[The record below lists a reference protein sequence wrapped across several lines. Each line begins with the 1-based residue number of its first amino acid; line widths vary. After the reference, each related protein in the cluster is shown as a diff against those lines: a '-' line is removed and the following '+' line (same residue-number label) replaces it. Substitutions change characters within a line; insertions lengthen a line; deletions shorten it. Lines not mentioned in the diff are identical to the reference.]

1 MAGSPRLQK
10 LHTLRGHEERVW
22 HVTWRP
28 CSSRPVLASS
38 GADLTIRLWGTLP
51 NKSEWHLL
59 EEVDASD
66 HHSRTL
72 RSLAWDSKGAKLAVA
87 SFDATISVWHVTESR
102 GHFKLDCVTVLS
114 GHENEVKCAA
124 FSSSDKFFASCSR
137 DRSIWVYDAEDTD
150 EYECVALLQSH
161 SQDVK
166 SVRWHPEQ
174 DVLFSCS
181 YDDTIKVWGPDGDDW
196 CCKETLPGHDST
208 VWSMSFDS
216 TGSHFVSCSDDRTL
230 RLWAPS
236 QTLPADFSPVENLG
250 NNAVQG
256 PPPHPARSSNK
267 FSAFE
272 LIKATSLRPLF
283 RGNLL
288 PAKSDTAPIANGNPK
303 VISQP
308 VRATQRSAPKDACC
322 SWSCVSIIRDYHPRP
337 VYSTDWSQ
345 QDFLASACGD
355 DRIRIFRAEDESLLH
370 WECVADEL
378 AHNGDVNCVAWGP
391 SQGNRTLLASGGDD
405 GAVVLWEFS

>member
-1 MAGSPRLQK
+1 M
-10 LHTLRGHEERVW
+10 HTVVSCRQCPG
-22 HVTWRP
+22 
-28 CSSRPVLASS
+28 
-38 GADLTIRLWGTLP
+38 
-51 NKSEWHLL
+51 
-59 EEVDASD
+59 
-66 HHSRTL
+66 
-72 RSLAWDSKGAKLAVA
+72 
-87 SFDATISVWHVTESR
+87 DATISVWHVTESR

-137 DRSIWVYDAEDTD
+137 VILRLTASQIWVYDAEDTD
-150 EYECVALLQSH
+150 EYECVALLH
-161 SQDVK
+161 SFLQDVK

-283 RGNLL
+283 RGEVETSCL
-288 PAKSDTAPIANGNPK
+288 PS
-303 VISQP
+303 
-308 VRATQRSAPKDACC
+308 
-322 SWSCVSIIRDYHPRP
+322 
-337 VYSTDWSQ
+337 
-345 QDFLASACGD
+345 
-355 DRIRIFRAEDESLLH
+355 
-370 WECVADEL
+370 
-378 AHNGDVNCVAWGP
+378 
-391 SQGNRTLLASGGDD
+391 RTLLQSPTATPRSSHSLCGPRKGPRQRTPVAAGHVSASSETTIHAPCTAQTGRNKTSWPLPAEMIGS
-405 GAVVLWEFS
+405 ASSEQRRV